1 MRWTDPSS
9 GGQSVHEEQAP
20 AWVVD
25 PGTPSVARMYD
36 YYLGGKDNFAADR
49 EAAEKIISI
58 LPNAREVARTNRAFL
73 VRAVRHLARSG
84 IRQFLDIGTGLP
96 TQENVHQVAQAEA
109 PESRVVYVDND
120 PIVLAHARAL
130 LADNPRSIVIDGD
143 MRKPE
148 SILGHPG
155 VLTHL
160 DFTRPVALIMLAVLH
175 FVTDDAEA
183 ARVVGAF
190 REPLAPGSHLVVS
203 HITQGDLDEDAVRR
217 GRDVYTA
224 TTAGGIVPRT
234 AAQVRGFL
242 DGLHVLEPGVVP
254 LDRWRPETVE
264 HEWPGVPGGDIL
276 GGVGLVPG
284 P

>member
-1 MRWTDPSS
+1 M
-9 GGQSVHEEQAP
+9 HEELAP

-49 EAAEKIISI
+49 QAAEKIISI
-58 LPNAREVARTNRAFL
+58 LPNAREVARANRAFL

-109 PESRVVYVDND
+109 PESRIVYVDND
-120 PIVLAHARAL
+120 PIVLVHARAL

-155 VLTHL
+155 VRTHL
-160 DFTRPVALIMLAVLH
+160 DLTRPVALIMLAVLH

-203 HITQGDLDEDAVRR
+203 HITRGDLDEDAVRR
-217 GRDVYTA
+217 GRDVYTT

-254 LDRWRPETVE
+254 LHRWRPENAEPV
-264 HEWPGVPGGDIL
+264 WNGVPGGDIL
-276 GGVGLVPG
+276 GGVGLVT
-284 P
+284 

>member
-1 MRWTDPSS
+1 M
-9 GGQSVHEEQAP
+9 HEEETP

-84 IRQFLDIGTGLP
+84 VRQFLDIGTGLP

-109 PESRVVYVDND
+109 AQSRVVYVDND

-130 LADNPRSIVIDGD
+130 LADNPRSVVVEGD
-143 MRKPE
+143 LREPE
-148 SILGHPG
+148 SVLGHPE
-155 VLTHL
+155 VLAHL
-160 DFTRPVALIMLAVLH
+160 DLTRPVALIMLAVLH
-175 FVTDDAEA
+175 FVTDDVEA
-183 ARVVGAF
+183 ARVVDAF
-190 REPLAPGSHLVVS
+190 RKPLVPGSHLVLS
-203 HITQGDLDEDAVRR
+203 HITHGDLDEDAVRR

-234 AAQVRGFL
+234 AARVRGFF
-242 DGLHVLEPGVVP
+242 DGLDVLEPGVVP
-254 LDRWRPETVE
+254 LHLWRPDPAQRR
-264 HEWPGVPGGDIL
+264 WDGMPGGAII
-276 GGVGLVPG
+276 GGVGLVT
-284 P
+284 